1 MQPHVA
7 SVPHQSREF
16 LSESAYDALRD
27 GLPLVVRLL
36 QGPLSREELLG
47 EGGFS
52 DADLDRLLHRLE
64 RSGIVELA
72 DDRYRATAGRVQSRR
87 QEGMITAL
95 SQFFLPALTRF
106 ADDPDHG
113 LLLHLELAL
122 GEEEQR
128 GLRQGEVEGLLQELY
143 ELSERPAAETQ
154 ALRLIVFG
162 APGVAG
168 PAEAEADPFERAMQ
182 LLRRTA
188 RDRATEERKERTVFT
203 FADGRFGE
211 PDLAFEALRRFASRL
226 QPKGQ
231 ADRRPGYELVVGLG
245 PQPTV
250 GEGR

>member
-1 MQPHVA
+1 MQPRA
-7 SVPHQSREF
+7 TSAPPPSREF

-36 QGPLSREELLG
+36 QGPLSKEELAG

-52 DADLDRLLHRLE
+52 GAELDHLLHRLE
-64 RSGIVELA
+64 RSGIVELEG
-72 DDRYRATAGRVQSRR
+72 DRYRATAGRVQSRR

-95 SQFFLPALTRF
+95 SQFFLPALTRY
-106 ADDPDHG
+106 AEDPDHG

-122 GEEEQR
+122 DEEAQR
-128 GLRQGEVEGLLQELY
+128 GLRQGEVEALLQELY
-143 ELSERPAAETQ
+143 EISERPAAETK

-162 APGVAG
+162 APGGAG
-168 PAEAEADPFERAMQ
+168 AAEADPFERAMQ

-188 RDRATEERKERTVFT
+188 RDRATEERKERTVFA

-211 PDLAFEALRRFASRL
+211 PKLAFDALRRFADRL
-226 QPKGQ
+226 RPKGQ
-231 ADRRPGYELVVGLG
+231 VAGRVNYELVVGLG

-250 GEGR
+250 GDGR

>member
-1 MQPHVA
+1 MQPPVA
-7 SVPHQSREF
+7 SAPHPSREF

-36 QGPLSREELLG
+36 QGPLSRDELAG
-47 EGGFS
+47 EGGLS
-52 DADLDRLLHRLE
+52 DAELDRLLRRLE

-106 ADDPDHG
+106 AEDPDHG
-113 LLLHLELAL
+113 LLLHLDLTL

-143 ELSERPAAETQ
+143 ELSERPATRTQ

-162 APGVAG
+162 APGVVGA
-168 PAEAEADPFERAMQ
+168 AEADPFERAMQ

-188 RDRATEERKERTVFT
+188 RDRATDERKERTVFT

-211 PDLAFEALRRFASRL
+211 PELAFEALRRFADRL
-226 QPKGQ
+226 RPKGQ
-231 ADRRPGYELVVGLG
+231 AAGLSSFELVVGLG
-245 PQPTV
+245 PQPAV
-250 GEGR
+250 GDGG